1 METGRQLGVLIN
13 RTGTVDIILV
23 GDRQS
28 ILIPDLSRYRISP
41 GRLKGLR
48 FIHTHLDDSGLS
60 MEDLTDLLLLR
71 LDMIVGVC
79 VSSDGHPGKT
89 HLGTLSPQS
98 DTRWEIQTFPDP
110 GGLPHNPLTI
120 IHEVEQEMSRHISGL
135 VTEGVLRAVLVDL
148 KTSSTS
154 DTEESMNEL
163 AELARTAGIQVT
175 DTMIQQRTK
184 PDPRYLVGLGKLQE
198 IVIMALDNGAEML
211 VFNRELS
218 PSQLRAI
225 ADTTELKVIDR
236 TMLILDIFAQHA
248 KSRGGKV
255 QVELAQLRYL
265 LPRLVG
271 KGTALSRLAGGIGT
285 RGPGETKLEVDRR
298 RIRQR
303 IATLKKSL
311 DRMKNE
317 RKTRRKRRRQKELP
331 VVSIVGYTNV
341 GKSTLLNTL
350 TRSDEIARNMLFATL
365 DPVSRRLTMSDG
377 TACILTDTVGLIQD
391 LPPELMRAFSA
402 TFEEINDADLIL
414 HLADCSHTNL
424 ENQLAAVDDIM
435 SSLGLDE
442 IPRLLV
448 LNKGDLVDP
457 ETLSNIERRFGTFS
471 IIATD
476 PGSMG
481 PLLTALR
488 KRLEFAAKG
497 VRAF

>member
-1 METGRQLGVLIN
+1 LGVLIN
-13 RTGTVDIILV
+13 RTGVVDIILV

-60 MEDLTDLLLLR
+60 MEDITDLLILR
-71 LDMIVGVC
+71 LDMIVVVC

-89 HLGTLSPQS
+89 YLGTLSPQPG
-98 DTRWEIQTFPDP
+98 TKREIQTFPDP
-110 GGLPHNPLTI
+110 GGLPRNPLTI
-120 IHEVEQEMSRHISGL
+120 IHEIEQEMSRHIRGL
-135 VTEGVLRAVLVDL
+135 ATEGVIRALLVDL
-148 KTSSTS
+148 KTSPKSG
-154 DTEESMNEL
+154 TEESMNEL
-163 AELARTAGIQVT
+163 AELARTAGILVT
-175 DTMIQQRTK
+175 DTVIQQRTK
-184 PDPRYLVGLGKLQE
+184 PDPRYLVGLGKLKE
-198 IVIMALDNGAEML
+198 IVIMALDSGAEML

-248 KSRGGKV
+248 KSSGGKI

-285 RGPGETKLEVDRR
+285 RGPGETKLEVERR
-298 RIRQR
+298 RTRQR

-311 DRMKNE
+311 NRMKEE
-317 RKTRRKRRRQKELP
+317 RKTRRKRRRQKALP

-350 TRSDEIARNMLFATL
+350 TRSDEIAENMLFATL
-365 DPVSRRLTMSDG
+365 DPVSRRLTTSGG

-402 TFEEINDADLIL
+402 TFEEMNDADLVL
-414 HLADCSHTNL
+414 HLADCSHEDL
-424 ENQLAAVDDIM
+424 ENQIATVNDILG
-435 SSLGLDE
+435 SLGLDE

-457 ETLSNIERRFGTFS
+457 ETLSNIERRFSTFS

-476 PGSMG
+476 PGSME
-481 PLLTALR
+481 PLLTTIWE
-488 KRLEFAAKG
+488 RLEIAVKNA
-497 VRAF
+497 RAD